1 MTEAQQ
7 DTTDPTSRAPSK
19 HHRRRERT
27 GVVVSDAMR
36 KTVVVRVEQV
46 YRHPQYEKVVRRS
59 RKFYAHDEAE
69 AAHVGDTVRI
79 RETRP
84 LSKLKRWQVVEVVKT
99 APMAAETLQTE
110 AAGSEPGA

>member
-1 MTEAQQ
+1 MNETRRE
-7 DTTDPTSRAPSK
+7 TTDSPAAPPRR
-19 HHRRRERT
+19 HRRRERT
-27 GVVVSDAMR
+27 GVVVSDKMR

-69 AAHVGDTVRI
+69 AARVGDTVRI

-84 LSKLKRWQVVEVVKT
+84 LSKLKRWHVVEVLK
-99 APMAAETLQTE
+99 AARL
-110 AAGSEPGA
+110 ADAGSKPGA